1 MSERS
6 NANRTVFVAGA
17 TGAIGRQLLP
27 MLIGAG
33 YKVFGT
39 TRNPRK
45 TAQIEAIG
53 VRPVVVD
60 VFERDALIAAV
71 GETKPDVIIHQ
82 LTDLSAADFAATDRL
97 RIDGTRNLVDA
108 AKAAGVR
115 RMIAQS
121 LAIEYAPG
129 AKPATEQDPLAD
141 DSPTLSDI
149 VEGMRALEAAV
160 KEIPEWVILR
170 YGLLY
175 GPGTWYSRIGPF
187 ADAVRRGE
195 RPAGNGVSSFI
206 HVEDAARAAMLAID
220 WPAGVFNI
228 VDDEPAA
235 GTEWLPNFA
244 AALGAPAPPMAE
256 HGGGERGASNR
267 KARQELGWK
276 PLHPTWRSG
285 FRTALVSGTENRE
298 DHGLVPKL
306 DHGPLTV
313 VQDAGR

>member
-6 NANRTVFVAGA
+6 NANKTVFVAGA

-45 TAQIEAIG
+45 TAQMEAIG

-60 VFERDALIAAV
+60 VFDRDALIAAV
-71 GETKPDVIIHQ
+71 GEAKPDVIIHQ

-121 LAIEYAPG
+121 LAIVYLPG
-129 AKPATEQDPLAD
+129 PEPATEQDPLAD
-141 DSPTLSDI
+141 GSPTLGDTVKGVRS
-149 VEGMRALEAAV
+149 LEAAV
-160 KEIPEWVILR
+160 EELPEWIILR

-175 GPGTWYSRIGPF
+175 GPGTWYSSIGPF
-187 ADAVRRGE
+187 ADAVR
-195 RPAGNGVSSFI
+195 
-206 HVEDAARAAMLAID
+206 
-220 WPAGVFNI
+220 
-228 VDDEPAA
+228 
-235 GTEWLPNFA
+235 
-244 AALGAPAPPMAE
+244 
-256 HGGGERGASNR
+256 
-267 KARQELGWK
+267 
-276 PLHPTWRSG
+276 
-285 FRTALVSGTENRE
+285 
-298 DHGLVPKL
+298 
-306 DHGPLTV
+306 
-313 VQDAGR
+313 

>member
-45 TAQIEAIG
+45 TAQMEAIG
-53 VRPVVVD
+53 VRPVLVD
-60 VFERDALIAAV
+60 VFDRDALIAAV
-71 GETKPDVIIHQ
+71 GEAKPDVIIHQ

-121 LAIEYAPG
+121 LAIVYLPG
-129 AKPATEQDPLAD
+129 AEPATEQDPLAD
-141 DSPTLSDI
+141 DSPTLRDTVKGVRS
-149 VEGMRALEAAV
+149 LEAAV
-160 KEIPEWVILR
+160 EELPEWIILR

-175 GPGTWYSRIGPF
+175 GPGHLVFQNRSF
-187 ADAVRRGE
+187 CRRG
-195 RPAGNGVSSFI
+195 
-206 HVEDAARAAMLAID
+206 
-220 WPAGVFNI
+220 
-228 VDDEPAA
+228 AA
-235 GTEWLPNFA
+235 G
-244 AALGAPAPPMAE
+244 
-256 HGGGERGASNR
+256 
-267 KARQELGWK
+267 
-276 PLHPTWRSG
+276 
-285 FRTALVSGTENRE
+285 
-298 DHGLVPKL
+298 
-306 DHGPLTV
+306 
-313 VQDAGR
+313 